1 MVLEIIDLTNSP
13 PSSPSK
19 SLNESVTL
27 TSNKRIQF
35 EHAPLPIMADTNPNL
50 SQTNQQQTT
59 LCPIP
64 RQTYGPSQI
73 VNRFPSVMQGGDVTI
88 LDPITGSNTNLV
100 SHGARLKEPCL
111 YESWT
116 QGEHELFVKGL
127 IKYGKGDWAKIAE
140 EFVCNKTPQQVQS
153 YAIIFFKNLQQ
164 SVSPPPPTYSYGYSS
179 KNPTYFAP
187 YPMSRNLN
195 PMVDPSASNSMSMI
209 VNQSQ
214 QLFTPV
220 PMNVPF
226 PLVPQYGEAS
236 TSTNTIAYGFQTHT
250 SGATAGTSMHAIA
263 NDNKEIDL
271 ELRLG
276 RNN

>member
-1 MVLEIIDLTNSP
+1 MHLSQHNLSVVSIIFLFVFPSTFGSSFSLSHFCLIMVLEIIDLTNSP

-116 QGEHELFVKGL
+116 QGEHEFVS
-127 IKYGKGDWAKIAE
+127 
-140 EFVCNKTPQQVQS
+140 F
-153 YAIIFFKNLQQ
+153 
-164 SVSPPPPTYSYGYSS
+164 
-179 KNPTYFAP
+179 
-187 YPMSRNLN
+187 NLN
-195 PMVDPSASNSMSMI
+195 LINFILSFFVFSYS
-209 VNQSQ
+209 
-214 QLFTPV
+214 L
-220 PMNVPF
+220 
-226 PLVPQYGEAS
+226 
-236 TSTNTIAYGFQTHT
+236 
-250 SGATAGTSMHAIA
+250 
-263 NDNKEIDL
+263 
-271 ELRLG
+271 
-276 RNN
+276 